1 MVPEEAGEESMFM
14 FMFMFMFVFVSV
26 RVWPRIWGAGAKVV
40 ARDGS

>member
-1 MVPEEAGEESMFM
+1 MVPEEAGEES
-14 FMFMFMFVFVSV
+14 MFMFMFVFVSV